1 MNETNKES
9 FLERSLLVGENSEI
23 YLHRALTVLRNEGL
37 NPYVTYEI
45 QAKDDGILCG
55 INQIIDILEH
65 VLPESDREVW
75 SLSDS
80 TEISKKEVVLRIKS
94 KYSNFGLYE
103 TSMLGILSSC
113 SGWATS
119 ANRCAIAAEGIP
131 VVSFAARAV
140 HPSVAAHVDYSAITG
155 GCSAISSVIGGKI
168 TQTTPSG
175 TMPHSLVLIMG
186 DTVRAA
192 LAFDRHI
199 EKNVPRVVLVDTFKD
214 EAEEALEVSRRLKG
228 TLRGIRIETPIERGG
243 ITPHL
248 VDEIRIKLD
257 YENFEEIDIYV
268 SGDLQ
273 PDDIRNFVKNGS
285 KVGGFAIDNY
295 IARGSG
301 ITFAGDLKEIDG
313 KSIARRGRKPGITAS
328 SRLNRVL

>member
-1 MNETNKES
+1 
-9 FLERSLLVGENSEI
+9 V
-23 YLHRALTVLRNEGL
+23 
-37 NPYVTYEI
+37 
-45 QAKDDGILCG
+45 
-55 INQIIDILEH
+55 
-65 VLPESDREVW
+65 
-75 SLSDS
+75 
-80 TEISKKEVVLRIKS
+80 RIKS
-94 KYSNFGLYE
+94 KYANFGLYE

-119 ANRCAIAAEGIP
+119 ANQCTVAAEGIP

-140 HPSVAAHVDYSAITG
+140 HPSVTAHVDYSAITG
-155 GCSAISSVIGGKI
+155 GCSAISSIIGGKI

-186 DTVRAA
+186 DTIRAA

-248 VDEIRIKLD
+248 VDEIRMKLD

-273 PDDIRNFVKNGS
+273 PDDIRSFVKNGS

-301 ITFAGDLKEIDG
+301 ITFSGDIKEIDG
-313 KSIARRGRKPGITAS
+313 KSISRRGRKPGITPS